1 MNKKIKEATKQEIK
15 DIYQSNIISL
25 ISQLRYRSRNGYF
38 NMYDGELINRV
49 GFTLG
54 EATKINK
61 GLEFRCYVS
70 NKQRSFRLS
79 KRMRNMILTGKAL
92 FLTLTF
98 NDTFLNRDTTAITR
112 RRYVARFLKEQCL
125 TYVANKDFGEDD
137 RYTKREHYHA
147 LVVPKGDIIDFQPY
161 RDAFDN
167 SAINVKRVK
176 KNEAST
182 RSISLYINKLTRH
195 SLKSVGK
202 YERLIYSR
210 A

>member
-25 ISQLRYRSRNGYF
+25 ISQVRYRSKNGYF
-38 NMYDGELINRV
+38 DMYNGELLNRV

-54 EATKINK
+54 EAMKINK
-61 GLEFRCYVS
+61 GLEFRCYKS
-70 NKQRSFRLS
+70 NKDRNYRLS
-79 KRMRNMILTGKAL
+79 KRMKKMILTGRAL

-98 NDTFLNRDTTAITR
+98 NDVFLNRDTSAITR
-112 RRYVARFLKEQCL
+112 RRYVARFLKEQCDC
-125 TYVANKDFGEDD
+125 YVANKDFGEDD
-137 RYTKREHYHA
+137 NFTKREHYHA
-147 LVVPKGDIIDFQPY
+147 LVVPKCEKIDFQPY
-161 RDAFDN
+161 REGFDN
-167 SAINVKRVK
+167 SSINFKRVK
-176 KNEAST
+176 VSEAST